1 MLVKVDGVQKVVVT
15 HTAGTTEGVAEIEVR
30 GDVDP
35 EVLAKAATNTTFT
48 ATVRK

>member
-15 HTAGTTEGVAEIEVR
+15 HTAGTTDGVAEIVVR

-35 EVLAKAATNTTFT
+35 GVLAKAATNTKYK